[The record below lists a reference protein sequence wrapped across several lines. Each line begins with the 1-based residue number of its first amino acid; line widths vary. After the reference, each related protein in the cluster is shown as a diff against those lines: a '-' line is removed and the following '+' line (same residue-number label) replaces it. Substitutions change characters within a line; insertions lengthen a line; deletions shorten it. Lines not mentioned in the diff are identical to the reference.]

1 MSVHP
6 ESLTYPLFTTTG
18 LCAYSLINL
27 LPGGHTNATGNSAAR
42 GGAAALVDATLIV
55 QPGHTLTAQRNE
67 AQSHGGALALIAG
80 AALTLLEADA
90 CPMQCVSSMRG
101 VGSCNIACMSLPCNW
116 DGGNCVTQRMDA
128 AGTEAGQVC
137 DREQCSIF
145 WQTFAEAW
153 PSGCVSD
160 CFSAAC
166 DWNRELCVEP
176 RGNVRACPLIDAAAY
191 ASIKTAQRY
200 YQTTNVLD
208 YCA

>member
-1 MSVHP
+1 MYVR
-6 ESLTYPLFTTTG
+6 TYSFMHTTAG

-55 QPGHTLTAQRNE
+55 QPGHTLTAQQNA

-80 AALTLLEADA
+80 AALALLEAGA
-90 CPMQCVSSMRG
+90 CPTQCVSSNRG
-101 VGSCNIACMSLPCNW
+101 DGYCIDACMSLPCNW
-116 DGGNCVTQRMDA
+116 DGGDCVTQRMDA
-128 AGTEAGQVC
+128 AGAEAGQAC

-145 WQTFAEAW
+145 WQTDAESS
-153 PSGCVSD
+153 PSGCHSP
-160 CFSAAC
+160 CFTAAC
-166 DWNRELCVEP
+166 DWSRELCAEP

-208 YCA
+208 HCA